1 MSLLVAQRRSCSC
14 LTFLCFAYSLIRRLR
29 DIKYTPRTTSIMF
42 QLWLALFLS
51 YSIFPSLSLSLSTC
65 SYNNSYPASYNRK
78 MAQPQL
84 LQIKLSRF
92 DAQPWGFR
100 LQGGVDFAQPLLVQK
115 VSETRPHPEDYSVL
129 RLNCDWSAQTVGKSN
144 LYEKKTKNLFLNS

>member
-1 MSLLVAQRRSCSC
+1 MLLSLLLTHRPPLCSD
-14 LTFLCFAYSLIRRLR
+14 FLQS
-29 DIKYTPRTTSIMF
+29 
-42 QLWLALFLS
+42 ALEE
-51 YSIFPSLSLSLSTC
+51 
-65 SYNNSYPASYNRK
+65 

-115 VSETRPHPEDYSVL
+115 VSATNSQ
-129 RLNCDWSAQTVGKSN
+129 QT
-144 LYEKKTKNLFLNS
+144 LFAKRQADDGPCRGSRY